1 MAIIRLQGKAEKE
14 AGVYYEV
21 DSTSKPI
28 GEGGMG
34 KVYEGKS
41 VNTKTGVTRP
51 VAIKFLFMDLPESA
65 IERARREASIRLRND
80 NLIEMLGF
88 IETDEDRDGNVVKH
102 YHVVS
107 ELLHGVSLS
116 DLIQGKT
123 KGADGKEI
131 PYAQELYLQYQTNPS
146 EFAKTIIKNTLS
158 GIMALHDAGYIHRDI
173 DPSNIF
179 ITDDRHIKVI
189 DLGICKQMNALQNED
204 KQLTVA
210 GTFMGKPEYASPE
223 LALGDTKFQN
233 QTTDIYAIG
242 VLLYECMTGKVPF
255 EGTRY
260 DVLDKQVKE
269 KLPLNDIDDK
279 GIRRIIEKA
288 TEKRQE
294 LRYPSAS
301 AMRADLESL
310 DSGGGG
316 LNKRKILMIAAW
328 VGAAVVVGLCIWF
341 MVLNSDREK
350 KYNEEQNRAYID
362 SLNNVVATNL
372 QKADSLVAL
381 AEKRKKNYKSKLQ
394 EAKEC
399 YAVIEEAQELLKEAN
414 VSVTDYSIRVQQLDE
429 AIAQKNQPATESEH
443 HSSRHDND
451 KSSSSRESSSSKE
464 SSSDRESG
472 SSSGTHS
479 LPYGTFKGGWSNGKP
494 HGNGTLTYTSTQT
507 IDSRDSK
514 GRVAQPGEY
523 IIGEWDNGHL
533 VQGRWFK
540 NDGTKEAIII
550 GKAG

>member
-14 AGVYYEV
+14 AGIYYEV
-21 DSTSKPI
+21 DSSSKPI

-34 KVYEGKS
+34 KVYQGKS
-41 VNTKTGVTRP
+41 VNTNTGVARP
-51 VAIKFLFMDLPESA
+51 VAIKFLYMDLPESA

-80 NLIEMLGF
+80 NLVEMLGF
-88 IETDEDRDGNVVKH
+88 IETDEDRDGHIVKH

-123 KGADGKEI
+123 TGADGKEI
-131 PYAQELYLQYQTNPS
+131 PYARELYNLYQTNPS
-146 EFAKTIIKNTLS
+146 EFAKIIIKNTLS

-189 DLGICKQMNALQNED
+189 DFGICKRLDDLQSD
-204 KQLTVA
+204 AKKQLTVA

-223 LALGDTKFQN
+223 LALGDLKCQN
-233 QTTDIYAIG
+233 QTTDIYALG
-242 VLLYECMTGKVPF
+242 VLLYECLTGKVPF

-269 KLPLNDIDDK
+269 KLPLSDIQDK
-279 GIRRIIEKA
+279 GIKKIIEKA

-294 LRYPSAS
+294 QRYQSAA

-310 DSGGGG
+310 DSNSSGAGGKNRN
-316 LNKRKILMIAAW
+316 LILICAGIG
-328 VGAAVVVGLCIWF
+328 VAVIVGLWIWF
-341 MVLNSDREK
+341 MIYDSNQEK
-350 KYNEEQNRAYID
+350 KLEEQQTLAYID
-362 SLNNVVATNL
+362 SLNNVVDVNL
-372 QKADSLVAL
+372 QKADSLMAI

-394 EAKEC
+394 EAKTC
-399 YAVIEEAQELLKEAN
+399 YLNIEAAQKELKELN
-414 VSVTDYSIRVQQLDE
+414 VSITDYSPMVKQIDE
-429 AIAQKNQPATESEH
+429 ALAQKTQSADESGH
-443 HSSRHDND
+443 R
-451 KSSSSRESSSSKE
+451 SSKYDNSQATANE
-464 SSSDRESG
+464 KQPKEA
-472 SSSGTHS
+472 SSGTYS
-479 LPYGTFKGGWSNGKP
+479 LGYGTWKGGWLNGKP
-494 HGNGTLTYTSTQT
+494 HGNGTLTYSSSQT

-514 GRVAQPGEY
+514 GRVAQPGDY
-523 IIGEWDNGHL
+523 VIGEWDNGHL

>member
-1 MAIIRLQGKAEKE
+1 MAVIRLQGKAEKE

-21 DSTSKPI
+21 DSSDKPI

-34 KVYEGKS
+34 KVYKGKS

-51 VAIKFLFMDLPESA
+51 VAIKFLYMDLPESA

-88 IETDEDRDGNVVKH
+88 IETDEDRDGVVVKH

-107 ELLHGVSLS
+107 ELLNGVSLAE
-116 DLIQGKT
+116 LIQGKT
-123 KGADGKEI
+123 TGPDGKEI
-131 PYAQELYLQYQTNPS
+131 PYARELYNEFLENPS
-146 EFAKTIIKNTLS
+146 QFAITIIKNTLS

-189 DLGICKQMNALQNED
+189 DLGICKQMNTLQDEA

-223 LALGDTKFQN
+223 LALGDLKFQN
-233 QTTDIYAIG
+233 QTTDIYALG

-269 KLPLNDIDDK
+269 KMPLSDIKDK
-279 GIRRIIEKA
+279 GIRKVIEKA
-288 TEKRQE
+288 TEKKQE
-294 LRYPSAS
+294 ARYQSAA
-301 AMRADLESL
+301 AMRADLEAL
-310 DSGGGG
+310 GASGGGG
-316 LNKRKILMIAAW
+316 LNKRTIGIICGC
-328 VGAAVVVGLCIWF
+328 VGAAVVIGLVIWF
-341 MVLNSDREK
+341 MIRNADQEK
-350 KYNEEQNRAYID
+350 QTTQLAEQAYVD
-362 SLNNVVATNL
+362 SLNNVVAVNL
-372 QKADSLVAL
+372 QKADSLMNVA
-381 AEKRKKNYKSKLQ
+381 AKRKKGYKNNLQ

-399 YAVIEEAQELLKEAN
+399 YATIAEAQKKLQEKN
-414 VSVTDYSIRVQQLDE
+414 VSVVDYSLKVQQIEDALSG
-429 AIAQKNQPATESEH
+429 KNEPVAETR
-443 HSSRHDND
+443 SSRHDSGKSSSDDANSD
-451 KSSSSRESSSSKE
+451 KSSKKE
-464 SSSDRESG
+464 KD
-472 SSSGTHS
+472 SSGTHN
-479 LPYGTFKGGWSNGKP
+479 LGYGTWKGGWSDGKP
-494 HGNGTLTYTSTQT
+494 HGSGTLTYTSSRT

-523 IIGEWDNGHL
+523 VIGEWDNGHL

-540 NDGTKEAIII
+540 NDGSKEAIII